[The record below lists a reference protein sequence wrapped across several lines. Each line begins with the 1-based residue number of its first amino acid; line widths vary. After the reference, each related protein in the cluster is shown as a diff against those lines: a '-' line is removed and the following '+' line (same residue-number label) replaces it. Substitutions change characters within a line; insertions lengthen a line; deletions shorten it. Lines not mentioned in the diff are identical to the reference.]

1 MQTLAAKLSL
11 NQLSIKSK
19 LIVML
24 LGVSSFSIL
33 VTAYLGYQSGQANLT
48 SRVFSQLTSL
58 RASKAYQIESY
69 FKNIHHHTETLSE
82 NPAVVAAMQEFT
94 TAYGQLE
101 SAKIPPESDRKLTGY
116 YQQEFLKRL
125 AKAEDGSPVL
135 ESYLPTATAARY
147 LQYQYIANNPNPVGK
162 KHLLDAA
169 ADGSAYSGVHGRYH
183 PIFRKIIEKFGYYDM
198 FLINPQGTVVYTVF
212 KETDFTTN
220 YGTGAYKTSNL
231 ARLTAQVQQSKG
243 KDYSQIIDFE
253 GYGPSYGAPAA
264 FIAAPIFKN
273 AKLIGVLAFQL
284 PVDEINNVMTGNRK
298 WEGDGLG
305 KTGETYLVGRDYL
318 MRSVS
323 RFLEQDPKGYI
334 EALKAV
340 GVNEAT
346 VKRIGQYKTSILQQK
361 VQTKGTAAALM
372 GQQGTQILK
381 DYRGIPVL
389 SSYAPLKIEGLDW
402 VVLSEIDLS
411 EAYEPIY
418 SFTRQVLISATLLML
433 LLTVAAMLLAYLFV
447 KPIQHLIDS
456 ARKVQAGEMDAIAPL
471 NPQDEFGELAQS
483 FNGMLHSLHAQTALV
498 EEKNRENERLL
509 LSFFPTA
516 IAKRLKQGE
525 KDIAEDI
532 SNVAVIFADLT
543 GFSKLSES
551 MTAPEIIHL
560 LNDVFAAFDEAADR
574 FGMEKIK
581 TVGDSYMAIC
591 GLSVPYLDHDKRAI
605 GFGLELQTALRRFN
619 SERGFQLN
627 LQVGINA
634 GDVVAGIV
642 GRHKL
647 VYDVWGETINI
658 ASHLRD
664 NCPAGDILVSETVY
678 KRLRDLYEFEAWMEG
693 ERNGTEPIPAWRFK
707 KAQPASAKVPSR

>member
-1 MQTLAAKLSL
+1 MGIGIKRSL
-11 NQLSIKSK
+11 NHLSIKSK
-19 LIVML
+19 LILML

-48 SRVFSQLTSL
+48 SRVFNQLTSL

-69 FKNIHHHTETLSE
+69 FKNIHNHTETLSE

-94 TAYGQLE
+94 TAYRELE
-101 SAKIPPESDRKLTGY
+101 STPIPPEFDRKLADY
-116 YQQEFLKRL
+116 YRQEFFKRL
-125 AKAEDGSPVL
+125 VPVEDGAPVL
-135 ESYLPTATAARY
+135 ESYLPTSAAARY
-147 LQYQYIANNPNPVGK
+147 LQYQYIAHNPNSVGK
-162 KHLLDAA
+162 KHRLDAA
-169 ADGSAYSGVHGRYH
+169 QDGSVYSRVHRRYH

-231 ARLTAQVQQSKG
+231 ARLNAQIQQAKE
-243 KDYSQIIDFE
+243 KNYAKIIDFE

-264 FIAAPIFKN
+264 FIAAPIFDKS
-273 AKLIGVLAFQL
+273 KLIGVLAFQL

-334 EALKAV
+334 EALRAV
-340 GVNEAT
+340 GVTDAT
-346 VKRIGQYKTSILQQK
+346 VKRINQYKTSILQQK
-361 VQTKGTAAALM
+361 VQTKGAATALM

-402 VVLSEIDLS
+402 VILSEIDLS

-433 LLTVAAMLLAYLFV
+433 LLTVTAMLLAYLFV
-447 KPIQHLIDS
+447 KPIQHLIES
-456 ARKVQAGEMDAIAPL
+456 ARKVQTGEMNEIAPL

-483 FNGMLHSLHAQTALV
+483 FNNMLSGLHAQTALV
-498 EEKNRENERLL
+498 KEKNRENERLL
-509 LSFFPTA
+509 LSFFPMA

-525 KDIAEDI
+525 KEIAEDI
-532 SNVAVIFADLT
+532 CNVAVLFADLT
-543 GFSKLSES
+543 GFSKLSAS
-551 MTAPEIIHL
+551 MTAHEIVHL
-560 LNDVFAAFDEAADR
+560 LNTIFSAFDEAAER

-605 GFGLELQTALRRFN
+605 GFSLELQTALRRIN
-619 SERGFQLN
+619 HERGLQLN
-627 LQVGINA
+627 LQVGIDT

-642 GRHKL
+642 GRQKL
-647 VYDVWGETINI
+647 IYDVWGQPIKM

-664 NCPAGDILVSETVY
+664 TCPAGDILVSEVVY
-678 KRLRDLYEFEAWMEG
+678 QRLKDLYDFEAWLEG
-693 ERNGTEPIPAWRFK
+693 ESSNGKEPIRAWRFK
-707 KAQPASAKVPSR
+707 TAQPASAKVATK

>member
-1 MQTLAAKLSL
+1 MRSL
-11 NQLSIKSK
+11 DYLSIKSK
-19 LIVML
+19 LIAML

-69 FKNIHHHTETLSE
+69 FKNIQNQTETLSE
-82 NPAVVAAMQEFT
+82 NPAVIAAMQEFT
-94 TAYGQLE
+94 QAHRTLE
-101 SAKIPPESDRKLTGY
+101 SVKIPAASDQKLTAY

-125 AKAEDGSPVL
+125 AKAEAGSPVL
-135 ESYLPTATAARY
+135 ESYLPQSAASRY
-147 LQYQYIANNPNPVGK
+147 LQYQYIANNPNSVGK
-162 KHLLDAA
+162 KHLLGMAR
-169 ADGSAYSGVHGRYH
+169 DGSAYSQIHGRYH

-220 YGTGAYKTSNL
+220 FATGAYKTSNL
-231 ARLTAQVQQSKG
+231 ARLMTQMQQAKE
-243 KDYSQIIDFE
+243 KNYSQIIDFE

-264 FIAAPIFKN
+264 FIAAPIFNKSE
-273 AKLIGVLAFQL
+273 LIGVLAFQL

-305 KTGETYLVGRDYL
+305 KTGETYLVGKDYL

-323 RFLEQDPKGYI
+323 RFLEQDPKAYI
-334 EALKAV
+334 ESLRTV
-340 GVNEAT
+340 GVNDD
-346 VKRIGQYKTSILQQK
+346 VIGRISQYKTSILQQN
-361 VQTKGTAAALM
+361 VQTQGITEALT
-372 GQQGTQILK
+372 GRQGTQILK

-389 SSYAPLKIEGLDW
+389 TSYAPLKIEGLDW
-402 VVLSEIDLS
+402 VILSEIDLS

-433 LLTVAAMLLAYLFV
+433 LLTLIAMALAYLFV

-456 ARKVQAGEMDAIAPL
+456 ARKVQEGGMDTIVPL
-471 NPQDEFGELAQS
+471 NPHDEFGELAQS
-483 FNGMLHSLHAQTALV
+483 FNAMLNSLHTQTNLV
-498 EEKNRENERLL
+498 AEKNRENDQLL
-509 LSFFPTA
+509 LSIFPAA
-516 IAKRLKQGE
+516 IAKRLKLGE

-543 GFSKLSES
+543 GFSKLSAS
-551 MTAPEIIHL
+551 MTAYEIVHL
-560 LNDVFAAFDEAADR
+560 LNDVFAAFDEAAER

-581 TVGDSYMAIC
+581 TIGDSYMAIC

-605 GFGLELQTALRRFN
+605 GFSLELQSVMRRFN
-619 SERGFQLN
+619 LERGFQLN
-627 LQVGINA
+627 IQVGINS

-642 GRHKL
+642 GRNKFI
-647 VYDVWGETINI
+647 YDVWGDTINI
-658 ASHLRD
+658 ASNLRD
-664 NCPAGDILVSETVY
+664 ACPVGEVLVSETVY
-678 KRLRDLYEFEAWMEG
+678 QRLRDLYDFEAWINV
-693 ERNGTEPIPAWRFK
+693 ERSGSKETLSAWRLK
-707 KAQPASAKVPSR
+707 TVQPSTKR